1 MKAPRWRISLA
12 VRLTAA
18 VGILLTL
25 VVASIF
31 GLDRAFPDHHV
42 AIAAGVL
49 VVALLL
55 LFVIVRTTLRPLLSM
70 FHALSGTV
78 LSYKDGDYAFGLHWG
93 RNDEVGDLVDAHNAL
108 GQVLRDQRLELIRR
122 ELLLDTMVQNTPVAM
137 LLVAEHGAIVFA
149 NIAAR
154 QLLNGGRRLEG
165 HHVGD
170 LVHDAP

>member
-1 MKAPRWRISLA
+1 VKAPRWRISLA

-25 VVASIF
+25 VVAFIF

-70 FHALSGTV
+70 FHASTLRTTFKLMTLSC
-78 LSYKDGDYAFGLHWG
+78 
-93 RNDEVGDLVDAHNAL
+93 
-108 GQVLRDQRLELIRR
+108 RLKIC
-122 ELLLDTMVQNTPVAM
+122 
-137 LLVAEHGAIVFA
+137 F
-149 NIAAR
+149 
-154 QLLNGGRRLEG
+154 
-165 HHVGD
+165 
-170 LVHDAP
+170 